1 MYKIDRLKRSH
12 LDNCFAANKRN
23 ASERAYFKIP
33 ARSSMHF
40 RDHSKY
46 SAILKRMTLPEMY
59 RVFRKKC
66 VFFTI
71 HCNPSLAYISLQ
83 EIFKALNSMR
93 LYSHCYWLANFCTT
107 KIMKILGKH
116 TTFSDHPVH

>member
-59 RVFRKKC
+59 RVFREKC
-66 VFFTI
+66 VFFII
-71 HCNPSLAYISLQ
+71 HCNPSLAARDFECEGGAKKVAKVVVRTPSL
-83 EIFKALNSMR
+83 FNL
-93 LYSHCYWLANFCTT
+93 T
-107 KIMKILGKH
+107 
-116 TTFSDHPVH
+116 